1 MTSGQP
7 TNLHS
12 EILRGGSF
20 APLFSFLCRSHSFF
34 LFFLLFLS
42 SFACF
47 FLLFDVPPSHLFP
60 PFLSF
65 FFPLLSL
72 FLSLFLSFPFPL
84 FLLLFSF
91 CFLLGVGFG
100 AAWQR
105 RFLCFLLLS
114 VSCFCFL
121 CFQLSLSLWPLFSA
135 SASGSSISSPL
146 FILSSISSVH
156 GSVLTLAAMAFSCR
170 HWVRVM
176 VRLSMW

>member
-1 MTSGQP
+1 MQP
-7 TNLHS
+7 SCTEPNPKTQAFPV
-12 EILRGGSF
+12 SF
-20 APLFSFLCRSHSFF
+20 SHSLRFF
-34 LFFLLFLS
+34 
-42 SFACF
+42 
-47 FLLFDVPPSHLFP
+47 
-60 PFLSF
+60 FLSF

-72 FLSLFLSFPFPL
+72 FLSLFLSFSFFSFPSFLTSFL
-84 FLLLFSF
+84 FLLSPWGWVRRCLAASLSLLSFAF
-91 CFLLGVGFG
+91 CFL
-100 AAWQR
+100 
-105 RFLCFLLLS
+105 LLLS
-114 VSCFCFL
+114 VSAFFAFSFRFL